1 MTFKLTHVTFPI
13 RWFTVNV
20 SSVNFFRNA
29 LQVTNQGPNPPAVL
43 YLSDGGHIE
52 NLGILPLLKLR
63 LPKIVCVEG
72 GRTISDEDYAG
83 CLLRALDM
91 ARIKLRCSFT
101 GMDGQDI
108 TEDIRDKFVERGP
121 GSQPRS
127 YRSVT
132 SDNDFLLLSDSDRY
146 LHNVT
151 FQSLKSQSKHREE
164 KENLMAAILKV
175 LISISS
181 VLKALTFC

>member
-1 MTFKLTHVTFPI
+1 
-13 RWFTVNV
+13 
-20 SSVNFFRNA
+20 
-29 LQVTNQGPNPPAVL
+29 
-43 YLSDGGHIE
+43 
-52 NLGILPLLKLR
+52 
-63 LPKIVCVEG
+63 
-72 GRTISDEDYAG
+72 
-83 CLLRALDM
+83 M

-108 TEDIRDKFVERGP
+108 TEDIRDKFVERSP

-132 SDNDFLLLSDSDRY
+132 SDNDFLLLSEPNRY
-146 LHNVT
+146 LQNVT
-151 FQSLKSQSKHREE
+151 FQSLKSQSKHREG
-164 KENLMAAILKV
+164 KENLMAAILRV